1 LAAYFHICLALAGR
15 RCLVVGGGKVA
26 ARKAASLARAGA
38 HVSVVSP
45 AFCPEFSELDGVELL
60 ERHFQDGDPDGA
72 TLVVAAT
79 DDEELNRQIA
89 RAAHKHGALVN
100 VVDAPDLCDFFV
112 PATVVRGDLVVAIST
127 SGKAPAL
134 AKRLRVELEDLLPP
148 GYAEFVELLG
158 ELRSE
163 VMAGVHDGSRRAE
176 VFHEL
181 ASRQTWELFTA
192 EGPEAVRALARRLI
206 ASSR

>member
-1 LAAYFHICLALAGR
+1 LTAYFHICLALVGR
-15 RCLVVGGGKVA
+15 PCLVVGGGEVA

-38 HVSVVSP
+38 HVAVVSP
-45 AFCPEFSELDGVELL
+45 AFCSEFSELDGVELL
-60 ERHFQDGDPDGA
+60 ERHFQDSDPDGA

-100 VVDAPDLCDFFV
+100 VVDAPDLCDFTV

-163 VMAGVHDGSRRAE
+163 VMAEVQEGSRRAE
-176 VFHEL
+176 VFHQL

>member
-1 LAAYFHICLALAGR
+1 MAAYFHVCLSLVGR

-26 ARKAASLARAGA
+26 ARKAASLAHAGA
-38 HVSVVSP
+38 HVTVVSP
-45 AFCPEFSELDGVELL
+45 SFSEEFSELDRVELL
-60 ERHFQDGDPDGA
+60 ERHFQDSDPDGA

-89 RAAHKHGALVN
+89 RAAQKHGALVN

-112 PATVVRGDLVVAIST
+112 PASVVRGDLVVGIST

-148 GYAEFVELLG
+148 GYADFVDLLG
-158 ELRSE
+158 ELRLE
-163 VMAGVHDGSRRAE
+163 VMAGVRDGSRRAE
-176 VFHEL
+176 VFHQL
-181 ASRQTWELFTA
+181 ASRRTWKLFTA

-206 ASSR
+206 AASR